1 MNFGVWFRLEF
12 ARSEYSL
19 VIMLFSIGILLSL
32 WISSM
37 GATTKLFILDCDRTL
52 WDGISSHLV
61 GALRRSGEDSIADLL
76 GRRIRLYPTVR
87 ETLKR
92 LSDQGDLL
100 SFVSWNTKGHLLLVL
115 KLFGILPLFRYGSV
129 SLRPSKVRMVSR
141 ILENTRD
148 DGFDQD
154 LLRVYFID
162 DGRRALKQVSAHYPW
177 ITVIQA
183 EGLKTFELL
192 TCVT

>member
-1 MNFGVWFRLEF
+1 MPING
-12 ARSEYSL
+12 
-19 VIMLFSIGILLSL
+19 
-32 WISSM
+32 

-61 GALRRSGEDSIADLL
+61 GALKRSGEDSIVDLL
-76 GRRIRLYPTVR
+76 GRRICLYPTVR

-92 LSDQGDLL
+92 LSEQGELL
-100 SFVSWNTKGHLLLVL
+100 SFVSWNARGGHLLLVL
-115 KLFGILPLFRYGSV
+115 KLFGLLPLFRYGSV
-129 SLRPSKVRMVSR
+129 SLRAGKVRMVSR
-141 ILENTRD
+141 ILQKARD

-183 EGLKTFELL
+183 KGLKTFELL
-192 TCVT
+192 TASPEIPEVKTKI

>member
-1 MNFGVWFRLEF
+1 M
-12 ARSEYSL
+12 
-19 VIMLFSIGILLSL
+19 
-32 WISSM
+32 
-37 GATTKLFILDCDRTL
+37 TTKLFILDCDRTL
-52 WDGISSHLV
+52 WDGVSSHLI
-61 GALRRSGEDSIADLL
+61 GALRRSGEDSIVDLL

-87 ETLKR
+87 ETLKS

-100 SFVSWNTKGHLLLVL
+100 SFVSWNARSAHLLLVL
-115 KLFGILPLFRYGSV
+115 KLFGLLPLFRYGSV
-129 SLRPSKVRMVSR
+129 SLLQSKVRMVSR
-141 ILENTRD
+141 ILQKTRD

-162 DGRRALKQVSAHYPW
+162 DGRRALKHVSAHYPW

-183 EGLKTFELL
+183 NGLKTFELL

>member
-1 MNFGVWFRLEF
+1 M
-12 ARSEYSL
+12 
-19 VIMLFSIGILLSL
+19 
-32 WISSM
+32 ISSVNG
-37 GATTKLFILDCDRTL
+37 GATTKLFILDCDKTL

-61 GALRRSGEDSIADLL
+61 GALRRSGEDSIVDLL

-87 ETLKR
+87 ETLKH

-100 SFVSWNTKGHLLLVL
+100 SFVSWNARGGHLLLVL
-115 KLFGILPLFRYGSV
+115 KLFGLLPLFRYGSV
-129 SLRPSKVRMVSR
+129 SLRHSKVRMVSR
-141 ILENTRD
+141 ILQNTRD

-183 EGLKTFELL
+183 KGLKTFELL
-192 TCVT
+192 ACVT

>member
-1 MNFGVWFRLEF
+1 M
-12 ARSEYSL
+12 
-19 VIMLFSIGILLSL
+19 VIMLFSIRGPIE
-32 WISSM
+32 SM
-37 GATTKLFILDCDRTL
+37 DIDQRGATTKLFILDCDRTL
-52 WDGISSHLV
+52 WNGISTHLV
-61 GALRRSGEDSIADLL
+61 GALRQSGEDSIADLL

-87 ETLKR
+87 ETLKL

-100 SFVSWNTKGHLLLVL
+100 SFVSWNMKGHLLLVL
-115 KLFGILPLFRYGSV
+115 KLFGLLPLFRYGSV
-129 SLRPSKVRMVSR
+129 SLRAGKVRMVSR
-141 ILENTRD
+141 ILQKARD

-162 DGRRALKQVSAHYPW
+162 DGRRALKQVSTHYPW

-183 EGLKTFELL
+183 KGLKTFELL

>member
-1 MNFGVWFRLEF
+1 MGLNLR
-12 ARSEYSL
+12 
-19 VIMLFSIGILLSL
+19 
-32 WISSM
+32 

-61 GALRRSGEDSIADLL
+61 GVLSRSGEDSIVDSL

-87 ETLKR
+87 ETLKG

-100 SFVSWNTKGHLLLVL
+100 SFVSWNARRGHLLRVL
-115 KLFGILPLFRYGSV
+115 KLFGLLPLFRYGSV
-129 SLRPSKVRMVSR
+129 SLRDSKVRMVSR
-141 ILENTRD
+141 ILQNTRD

-154 LLRVYFID
+154 LLRVYFIED
-162 DGRRALKQVSAHYPW
+162 SRRALKQVSAHYPW

-183 EGLKTFELL
+183 KGLKTFELL
-192 TCVT
+192 TSLT